1 MAKRILTTA
10 EEKIL
15 TQFSTYPYLTVE
27 QITRLLYST
36 GSSTYVSARLKT
48 LTEQKFLHRLERET
62 INFPYVYCLGIR
74 GIRYLR
80 QQGSDIP
87 KFHPSEQTQH
97 KPLFLSHTLAVNDFL
112 ITAAKLPSVA
122 SGIAVSEMR
131 HDLILKRT
139 MHCVVPDGW
148 IDFRIGEKTQVCIWL
163 EMDMG
168 TMDQKPF
175 RKKISALIDFSR
187 QSYAHI
193 FGTPSLTIAFATTAG
208 ERRINNIFNWTQK
221 ELTALQ
227 VEETAD
233 LFRFLCIPE
242 QNMCPERLFLA
253 PICSRPFDRER
264 VPLIEH

>member
-1 MAKRILTTA
+1 MAISLPTTTD
-10 EEKIL
+10 EKIL
-15 TQFSTYPYLTVE
+15 RMFTIYPYLTGE
-27 QITRLLYST
+27 QVTRLCYAK

-48 LTEQKFLHRLERET
+48 LTEQKFLYRLARET

-87 KFHPSEQTQH
+87 KFHPSEHTQH
-97 KPLFLSHTLAVNDFL
+97 NPLFLSHTLAVNDFL

-175 RKKISALIDFSR
+175 RKKIAALVAFSR

-208 ERRINNIFNWTQK
+208 ERRSNNIFTWTQK

-227 VEETAD
+227 AEHAAD
-233 LFRFLCIPE
+233 LFRFLYMPE
-242 QNMCPERLFLA
+242 QDMCPEQLFLA
-253 PICSRPFDRER
+253 PICSRPFDRGR